1 MIEIIDAGFY
11 SSIQDQGRMGYRHL
25 GVPVSGAMDQKAFD
39 LAHQLLGET
48 LDFSC
53 IECTLIGPILRFHEP
68 CSLVLTGAH
77 MQAWV
82 NENPIQN
89 NTTIAIL
96 PGDVLKLRRAIKGLR
111 TYIKINQTII
121 SPVLLGSTS
130 FYKPLTQD
138 AVLKKGNHIFWIKSD
153 KAFDKSNARIRWD
166 DSYLLSKDLEVEK
179 GPEFNVL
186 SKTVQQ
192 QIYQNDFLINSQN
205 RMGYRISSPF
215 SMDSLSMLSGAVRP
229 GTVQITPSGTLLIA
243 GVDGQVS
250 GGYPRIFQLTEE
262 ALTVLV
268 QKKEGDYV
276 SFKSHDTLPQKEL

>member
-1 MIEIIDAGFY
+1 MIEVIDAGFY
-11 SSIQDQGRMGYRHL
+11 SSIQDQGRMGYRNL

-53 IECTLIGPILRFHEP
+53 IECTLISPILRFHEP
-68 CSLVLTGAH
+68 CSFVLTGAH

-96 PGDVLKLRRAIKGLR
+96 SGDVLKLRRAIKGLR
-111 TYIKINQTII
+111 TYIKINQAII

-205 RMGYRISSPF
+205 RMGYRTSSPF

>member
-39 LAHQLLGET
+39 LAHQLLGKT

-96 PGDVLKLRRAIKGLR
+96 SGDVLKLRRAIKGLR
-111 TYIKINQTII
+111 TYIKINQAII

>member
-1 MIEIIDAGFY
+1 MIEVIDSGFY
-11 SSIQDQGRMGYRHL
+11 SSIQDQGRFGYRHL

-48 LDFSC
+48 SDFSS
-53 IECTLIGPILRFHEP
+53 IECTLIGPILRFHEL

-89 NTTIAIL
+89 NIPIVIL

-111 TYIKINQTII
+111 TYIKINQAII

-130 FYKPLTQD
+130 FYKPLTHH
-138 AVLKKGNHIFWIKSD
+138 AVIKKGSHIFCIKSE
-153 KAFDKSNARIRWD
+153 KVVNKSNARIRWD
-166 DSYLLSKDLEVEK
+166 DSYLLSKDLAVEK

-186 SKTVQQ
+186 SKAFQQ
-192 QIYQNDFLINSQN
+192 QIFHNDFLINSQN

-215 SMDSLSMLSGAVRP
+215 SMDAVSMLSGAVRP
-229 GTVQITPSGTLLIA
+229 GTVQITPSGKLLIA

-262 ALTVLV
+262 GLNVLV
-268 QKKEGDYV
+268 QKKEGDTI
-276 SFKSHDTLPQKEL
+276 SFKSLDKLA

>member
-1 MIEIIDAGFY
+1 MIEVIDAGFY

-39 LAHQLLGET
+39 LAHQLLGKT
-48 LDFSC
+48 PDFSC

-77 MQAWV
+77 MQALV

-89 NTTIAIL
+89 NISIAIL
-96 PGDVLKLRRAIKGLR
+96 PGDVLKLRRATKGLR
-111 TYIKINQTII
+111 TYIKINQAII
-121 SPVLLGSTS
+121 SPVVLGSTS

-138 AVLKKGNHIFWIKSD
+138 AVLKKGSHLFWIKSE
-153 KAFDKSNARIRWD
+153 KVTNKSNARIRWD
-166 DSYLLSKDLEVEK
+166 DSYLLSNDLAVEK

-186 SKTVQQ
+186 SKAAQQ
-192 QIYQNDFLINSQN
+192 QIFQNDFLINSQN

-215 SMDSLSMLSGAVRP
+215 SVDPLSMLSGAVRP

-262 ALTVLV
+262 GLNVLV
-268 QKKEGDYV
+268 QKKEGDAI
-276 SFKSHDTLPQKEL
+276 SFKSLDKLPQKEL

>member
-1 MIEIIDAGFY
+1 MIEVIDAGFY
-11 SSIQDQGRMGYRHL
+11 SSIQDQGRMGYRNL

-68 CSLVLTGAH
+68 CSFVLTGAH

-96 PGDVLKLRRAIKGLR
+96 SGDVLKLRRAIKGLR
-111 TYIKINQTII
+111 TYIKINQAII
-121 SPVLLGSTS
+121 SPVLMGSTS

-205 RMGYRISSPF
+205 RMGYRTSSPF

-276 SFKSHDTLPQKEL
+276 TFKSHDTLPQKEL

>member
-1 MIEIIDAGFY
+1 MIEVIDAGFY

-96 PGDVLKLRRAIKGLR
+96 SGDVLKLRRATKGLR

-215 SMDSLSMLSGAVRP
+215 SMNSVSMLSGAVRP

-268 QKKEGDYV
+268 QKIEGDYV

>member
-1 MIEIIDAGFY
+1 
-11 SSIQDQGRMGYRHL
+11 
-25 GVPVSGAMDQKAFD
+25 
-39 LAHQLLGET
+39 
-48 LDFSC
+48 
-53 IECTLIGPILRFHEP
+53 
-68 CSLVLTGAH
+68 

-96 PGDVLKLRRAIKGLR
+96 SGDVLKLRRATKGLR
-111 TYIKINQTII
+111 TYIKINQAII

>member
-1 MIEIIDAGFY
+1 MIEVIDAGFY

-96 PGDVLKLRRAIKGLR
+96 SGDVLKLRRATKGLR

-215 SMDSLSMLSGAVRP
+215 SMDSVSMLSGAVRP
-229 GTVQITPSGTLLIA
+229 GTVQITPSGMLLIA

>member
-1 MIEIIDAGFY
+1 MIEVIDAGFY
-11 SSIQDQGRMGYRHL
+11 SSIQDQGRMGYRNL

-96 PGDVLKLRRAIKGLR
+96 SGDVLKLRRAIKGLR
-111 TYIKINQTII
+111 TYIKINQAII

-215 SMDSLSMLSGAVRP
+215 SMNSVSMLSGAVRP

>member
-1 MIEIIDAGFY
+1 MIEVIDAGFY

-96 PGDVLKLRRAIKGLR
+96 SGDVLKLRRAIKGLR
-111 TYIKINQTII
+111 TYIKINQAII

-215 SMDSLSMLSGAVRP
+215 SMDSVSMLSGAVRP

>member
-1 MIEIIDAGFY
+1 MIEVIDAGFY
-11 SSIQDQGRMGYRHL
+11 SSIQDQCRMGYRNL

-68 CSLVLTGAH
+68 CSFVLTGAH

-96 PGDVLKLRRAIKGLR
+96 SGDVLKLRRAIKGLR
-111 TYIKINQTII
+111 TYIKINQAII

-138 AVLKKGNHIFWIKSD
+138 AVLKNGNHIFWIKSD

-205 RMGYRISSPF
+205 RMGYRTSSPF

>member
-1 MIEIIDAGFY
+1 MIEVIDAGFY

-96 PGDVLKLRRAIKGLR
+96 SGDVLKLRRAIKGLR
-111 TYIKINQTII
+111 TYIKINQAII

-215 SMDSLSMLSGAVRP
+215 SMDSMSMLSGAVRP

>member
-1 MIEIIDAGFY
+1 MIEVIDAGFY

-39 LAHQLLGET
+39 LAHQLLGKT

-96 PGDVLKLRRAIKGLR
+96 SGDVLKLRRAIKGLR
-111 TYIKINQTII
+111 TYIKINQAII

-130 FYKPLTQD
+130 FYKSLTQD

>member
-1 MIEIIDAGFY
+1 MIEVIDAGFY

-96 PGDVLKLRRAIKGLR
+96 SGDVLKLRRAIKGLR
-111 TYIKINQTII
+111 TYIKINQAII

>member
-89 NTTIAIL
+89 NTTIVIL
-96 PGDVLKLRRAIKGLR
+96 SGDVLKLRRAIKGLR
-111 TYIKINQTII
+111 TYIKINQAII

-138 AVLKKGNHIFWIKSD
+138 AVLKKGNRIFWIKSD
-153 KAFDKSNARIRWD
+153 KAFDKNNARIRWD

-215 SMDSLSMLSGAVRP
+215 SMDSVSMLSGAVRP

-250 GGYPRIFQLTEE
+250 GGYPRIFQLTEK

-268 QKKEGDYV
+268 QKKEGDCV

>member
-96 PGDVLKLRRAIKGLR
+96 SGDVLKLRRAIKGLR
-111 TYIKINQTII
+111 TYIKINQAII

>member
-1 MIEIIDAGFY
+1 MIEVIDAGFY
-11 SSIQDQGRMGYRHL
+11 SSIQDQGRMGYRNL

-77 MQAWV
+77 MQAWL

-96 PGDVLKLRRAIKGLR
+96 SGDVLKLRRAIKGLR
-111 TYIKINQTII
+111 TYIKINQAII

-205 RMGYRISSPF
+205 RMGYRTSSPF

-276 SFKSHDTLPQKEL
+276 TFKSHDTLPQKEL

>member
-1 MIEIIDAGFY
+1 MIEVIDAGFY

-39 LAHQLLGET
+39 LAHQLLGKT

-96 PGDVLKLRRAIKGLR
+96 SGDVLKLRRATKGLR
-111 TYIKINQTII
+111 TYIKINQAII

-130 FYKPLTQD
+130 FYKSLTQD

>member
-1 MIEIIDAGFY
+1 MIEVIDAGFY

-48 LDFSC
+48 SDFSC

-96 PGDVLKLRRAIKGLR
+96 SGDVLKLRRATKGLR
-111 TYIKINQTII
+111 TYIKINQAII

-215 SMDSLSMLSGAVRP
+215 SMNSVSMLSGAVRP

-276 SFKSHDTLPQKEL
+276 TFKSHDTLPQKEL

>member
-1 MIEIIDAGFY
+1 MIEVIDAGFY

-96 PGDVLKLRRAIKGLR
+96 SGDVLKLRRAIKGLR
-111 TYIKINQTII
+111 TYIKINQAII

-205 RMGYRISSPF
+205 RMGYRTSSPF

>member
-1 MIEIIDAGFY
+1 MIEVIDAGFY

-96 PGDVLKLRRAIKGLR
+96 SGDVLKLRRAIKGLR

-215 SMDSLSMLSGAVRP
+215 SMDSVSMLSGAVRP

-268 QKKEGDYV
+268 QKKEGDCV

>member
-1 MIEIIDAGFY
+1 MIEVIDAGFY
-11 SSIQDQGRMGYRHL
+11 SSIQDQGRMGYRNL

-96 PGDVLKLRRAIKGLR
+96 SGDVLKLRRAIKGLR
-111 TYIKINQTII
+111 TYIKINQAII

-215 SMDSLSMLSGAVRP
+215 SMDSMSMLSGAVRP

>member
-1 MIEIIDAGFY
+1 MIEVIDAGFY

-39 LAHQLLGET
+39 LAHQLLGKT

-96 PGDVLKLRRAIKGLR
+96 SGDVLKLRRATKGLR
-111 TYIKINQTII
+111 TYIKINQAII

-153 KAFDKSNARIRWD
+153 KAFDKTNARIRWD
-166 DSYLLSKDLEVEK
+166 DSYLLSQDLEVEK

-215 SMDSLSMLSGAVRP
+215 SMDSVSMLSGAVRP

-243 GVDGQVS
+243 GVDEQVS

>member
-1 MIEIIDAGFY
+1 MIEVIDAGFY

-39 LAHQLLGET
+39 LAHQLLGKT

-96 PGDVLKLRRAIKGLR
+96 SGDVLKLRRATKGLR
-111 TYIKINQTII
+111 TYIKINQAII

-205 RMGYRISSPF
+205 RMGYRTSSPF

>member
-1 MIEIIDAGFY
+1 MIEVIDAGFY

-39 LAHQLLGET
+39 LAHQLLGKT

-96 PGDVLKLRRAIKGLR
+96 SGDVLKLRRATKGLR
-111 TYIKINQTII
+111 TYIKINQAII

>member
-1 MIEIIDAGFY
+1 MIEVIDAGFY

-39 LAHQLLGET
+39 LAHQLLGKT

-96 PGDVLKLRRAIKGLR
+96 SGDVLKLRRATKGLR

-166 DSYLLSKDLEVEK
+166 DSYLLSQDLEVEK

-215 SMDSLSMLSGAVRP
+215 SMDSVSMLSGAVRP

>member
-1 MIEIIDAGFY
+1 MIEVIDAGFY

-39 LAHQLLGET
+39 LAHQLLGKT

-96 PGDVLKLRRAIKGLR
+96 SGDVLKLRRATKGLR
-111 TYIKINQTII
+111 TYIKINQAII

-130 FYKPLTQD
+130 FYKSLTQD

-205 RMGYRISSPF
+205 RMGYRTSSPF

>member
-1 MIEIIDAGFY
+1 MIEVIDAGFY

-68 CSLVLTGAH
+68 CSFVLTGAH

-96 PGDVLKLRRAIKGLR
+96 SGDVLKLRRAIKGLR
-111 TYIKINQTII
+111 TYIKINQAII

-205 RMGYRISSPF
+205 RMGYRTSSPF

>member
-1 MIEIIDAGFY
+1 MIEVIDAGFY
-11 SSIQDQGRMGYRHL
+11 SSIQDQGRMGYRNL

-68 CSLVLTGAH
+68 CSFVLTGAH

-96 PGDVLKLRRAIKGLR
+96 SGDVLKLRRAIKGLR
-111 TYIKINQTII
+111 TYIKINQAII

-205 RMGYRISSPF
+205 RMGYRTSSPF

>member
-1 MIEIIDAGFY
+1 MIEVIDAGFY

-39 LAHQLLGET
+39 LAHQLLGKT
-48 LDFSC
+48 PDFSC

-77 MQAWV
+77 MQALV

-89 NTTIAIL
+89 NISIAIL
-96 PGDVLKLRRAIKGLR
+96 PGDVLKLRRAAKGLR
-111 TYIKINQTII
+111 TYIKINQAII
-121 SPVLLGSTS
+121 SPVVLGSTS

-138 AVLKKGNHIFWIKSD
+138 VVLKKGSHLFWIKSE
-153 KAFDKSNARIRWD
+153 KVTNKSNARIRWD
-166 DSYLLSKDLEVEK
+166 DSYLLSNDLAVEK

-186 SKTVQQ
+186 SKAAQQ
-192 QIYQNDFLINSQN
+192 QIFQNDFLINSQN

-215 SMDSLSMLSGAVRP
+215 SVDPLSMLSGAVRP

-262 ALTVLV
+262 GLNVLV
-268 QKKEGDYV
+268 QKKEGDTI
-276 SFKSHDTLPQKEL
+276 SFKSLDKLPQKEL

>member
-1 MIEIIDAGFY
+1 MIEVIDAGFY

-39 LAHQLLGET
+39 LAHQLLGKT
-48 LDFSC
+48 PDFSC

-77 MQAWV
+77 MQALV

-89 NTTIAIL
+89 NISIAIL
-96 PGDVLKLRRAIKGLR
+96 PGDVLKLRRAAKGLR
-111 TYIKINQTII
+111 TYIKINQAII
-121 SPVLLGSTS
+121 SPVVLGSTS

-138 AVLKKGNHIFWIKSD
+138 VVLKKGSHLFWIKSE
-153 KAFDKSNARIRWD
+153 KVTNKSNARIRWD
-166 DSYLLSKDLEVEK
+166 DSYLLSNDLAVEK

-186 SKTVQQ
+186 SKAAQQ
-192 QIYQNDFLINSQN
+192 QIFKNDFLINSQN
-205 RMGYRISSPF
+205 RMGYRISSSF
-215 SMDSLSMLSGAVRP
+215 SMDAVSMLSGAVRP
-229 GTVQITPSGTLLIA
+229 GSVQITPSGTLLIA

-262 ALTVLV
+262 GLNVLA
-268 QKKEGDYV
+268 QKKEGDTI
-276 SFKSHDTLPQKEL
+276 SFKSRDKLPQKEF

>member
-1 MIEIIDAGFY
+1 MIEVIDAGFY
-11 SSIQDQGRMGYRHL
+11 SSIQDQGRMGYRNL

-96 PGDVLKLRRAIKGLR
+96 SGDVLKLRRAIKGLR
-111 TYIKINQTII
+111 TYIKINQAII

>member
-1 MIEIIDAGFY
+1 MIEVIDAGFY
-11 SSIQDQGRMGYRHL
+11 SSIQDQGRMGCRNL

-68 CSLVLTGAH
+68 CSFVLTGAH

-96 PGDVLKLRRAIKGLR
+96 SGDVLKLRRAIKGLR
-111 TYIKINQTII
+111 TYIKINQAII

-205 RMGYRISSPF
+205 RMGYRTSSPF

>member
-1 MIEIIDAGFY
+1 MIEVIDAGFY

-96 PGDVLKLRRAIKGLR
+96 SGDVLKLRRATKGLR

-166 DSYLLSKDLEVEK
+166 DSYLLSQDLEVEK

-215 SMDSLSMLSGAVRP
+215 SMDSVSMLSGAVRP

-268 QKKEGDYV
+268 QKIEGDYV

>member
-1 MIEIIDAGFY
+1 MIEVIDAGFY

-96 PGDVLKLRRAIKGLR
+96 SGDVLKLRRAIKGLR
-111 TYIKINQTII
+111 TYIKINQAII

-166 DSYLLSKDLEVEK
+166 DSYLLSQDLEVEK

-215 SMDSLSMLSGAVRP
+215 SMDSVSMLSGAVRP

>member
-1 MIEIIDAGFY
+1 MIEVIDAGFY
-11 SSIQDQGRMGYRHL
+11 SSIQDQGRMGYRNL

-53 IECTLIGPILRFHEP
+53 IECTLIGPILRFHGP

-96 PGDVLKLRRAIKGLR
+96 SGDVLKLRRAIKGLR
-111 TYIKINQTII
+111 TYIKINQAII

-130 FYKPLTQD
+130 FYNPLTQD